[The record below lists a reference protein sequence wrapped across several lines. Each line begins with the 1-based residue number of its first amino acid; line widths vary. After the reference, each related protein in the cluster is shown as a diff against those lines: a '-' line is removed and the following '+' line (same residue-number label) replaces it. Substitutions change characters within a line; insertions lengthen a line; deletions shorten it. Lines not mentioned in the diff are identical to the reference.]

1 MQMNDE
7 VVSGWL
13 EGSDSVDGLDNPA
26 GSLYTQGVHTM
37 EAALTR
43 RNPLMVTG
51 TGATM
56 CSTSA
61 SAVNHCV
68 CC

>member
-13 EGSDSVDGLDNPA
+13 EGSDDVDGLANPA
-26 GSLYTQGVHTM
+26 GSLYTQGAYAT

-51 TGATM
+51 TTATM

>member
-13 EGSDSVDGLDNPA
+13 DGADSVDGFANPA
-26 GSLYTQGVHTM
+26 GSLYTPGAYTI

-43 RNPLMVTG
+43 RSAALITG
-51 TGATM
+51 TGATR

-61 SAVNHCV
+61 SAVNLCM